1 MKRKILV
8 DGKLI
13 EASISTEYKC
23 RLKNNNKKRRENE
36 NEKEKRKRR
45 KCGRNFLFSYHST
58 WTVEVSI
65 VKR

>member
-23 RLKNNNKKRRENE
+23 RLKSKKKIVEENSVE
-36 NEKEKRKRR
+36 FS
-45 KCGRNFLFSYHST
+45 FLCSIST
-58 WTVEVSI
+58 GI
-65 VKR
+65 YPLYGINMQDD